1 MKKIFLLFL
10 VFLTSSLAFTE
21 INPKIVLEDF
31 KNGNMEKYK
40 YDNLGYIRTDAL
52 IERKVIEKDEDL
64 TRFVD
69 ESLNIYEVK
78 ENITC
83 SFVGDEWTA
92 TIYDIDLSSGNVT
105 CMLAKKGDLYN
116 PIGLFNTHY
125 PNLKKVYQ
133 IDYEKAEKEK
143 AASIES
149 AERQFAPLKKLKDSI
164 EISTSKN
171 QTGEYLTIPEILT
184 AAVLTDTDIID
195 IEATKA
201 TDKLQLKNNFIST
214 YYDSNTRKHIDN
226 REYILTDAE
235 NIIEVYTGLSDVSMM
250 YLILLVAFFG
260 IWGVGNK
267 VAAHFTSK
275 VEDKQNHEK
284 VSPYTFG
291 IVAGILLF
299 FPTGFSENIT
309 NENGQTVAEYEIM
322 KTKYQEFEKT
332 GYYLFTDFANDAA
345 KVIIDAE
352 INSIIEK
359 AGISTK
365 DQIVENQALLNQYF
379 NLGYANSKLLHLCK
393 NEIYNYSGL
402 FDSDGKHQ
410 YSTDPNQPFPL
421 NEKWAYVNSKIKGNT
436 SSLYYSSNGGEVK
449 GDLAYSTNVLQKVN
463 ESNPLDNYYPEI
475 SLSACGKI
483 YYNHLKNTKKVKDLS
498 NKQDELLGS
507 GLNSANKIPMLE
519 GIIKFQYE
527 LYRDWGYLA
536 VLGLPVSKM
545 QTEFIGGLYKTKRS
559 EVLEKLNNEVKKD
572 SIGDHTIM
580 SSIPYLFVPGAGTVF
595 QVISENGG
603 KIGAM
608 IGGGGAAPTG
618 IGAIFGAIAGG
629 VVGTAGGSAI
639 GMWFAYET
647 SKTIL
652 ALSPIIGIIIIGLLR
667 FVIILIKIFSFHFA
681 SLFMMP
687 IMFARENVQA
697 ISRFTMKI
705 FATMLELPIFVLSV
719 WLAITASSLIH
730 TIGDIFGKKIIIGM
744 LENNDLQYEG
754 VENSTWTLG
763 LANGEWLAK
772 LKIYVFDGFIEI
784 AIAVFS
790 IIIIYKIIVTLHST
804 LFEVIEVQGSREID
818 NAIESMKN
826 ESTGWGSRV

>member
-10 VFLTSSLAFTE
+10 VFLTSSFAFTE
-21 INPKIVLEDF
+21 INPHVVIEDLR
-31 KNGNMEKYK
+31 NGQMQKYK
-40 YDNLGYIRTDAL
+40 QDNLSTIDTSSL
-52 IERKVIEKDEDL
+52 ISRGIIVSQDEL
-64 TRFVD
+64 TRD
-69 ESLNIYEVK
+69 IPETISKSNIK
-78 ENITC
+78 EHLTC
-83 SFVGDEWTA
+83 SFVGDDWTA
-92 TIYDIDLSSGNVT
+92 TVYDIDAKAGIVT
-105 CMLAKKGDLYN
+105 CMVAKKGDLYN
-116 PIGLFNTHY
+116 PIGVFDTYY
-125 PNLKKVYQ
+125 PNMQKAFALDLKKAEEENRDLIYSVNNQFKPLRDKVNDIYQ
-133 IDYEKAEKEK
+133 
-143 AASIES
+143 
-149 AERQFAPLKKLKDSI
+149 
-164 EISTSKN
+164 STRYSQNK
-171 QTGEYLTIPEILT
+171 EYLTIPELLT

-195 IEATKA
+195 YEATSS
-201 TDKLQLKNNFIST
+201 TNKLQLKDNFVSK
-214 YYDSNTRKHIDN
+214 YYDTASNQFIDN

-235 NIIEVYTGLSDVSMM
+235 NLFSVYTGLSDISMM

-260 IWGVGNK
+260 VWGVANK
-267 VAAHFTSK
+267 VATHFTSK
-275 VEDKQNHEK
+275 IEGKQNHEK
-284 VSPYTFG
+284 VLPYTFG
-291 IVAGILLF
+291 IIAGILLF
-299 FPTGFSENIT
+299 FPTSFSESIT
-309 NENGQTVAEYEIM
+309 NENGQTVAQYDIM
-322 KTKYQEFEKT
+322 KTQYQEFEKT
-332 GYYLFTDFANDAA
+332 GYYMFTDWANDAA
-345 KVIIDAE
+345 KIIIDAE

-359 AGISTK
+359 VGIGTS
-365 DQIVENQALLNQYF
+365 DQIVQTAAGFEQYQ
-379 NLGYANSKLLHLCK
+379 KLAGFTNTIWDICK
-393 NEIYNYSGL
+393 DDIYNYNGL
-402 FDSDGKHQ
+402 FDSDKKHQ
-410 YSTDPNQPFPL
+410 YSTDPNQPFPTS
-421 NEKWAYVNSKIKGNT
+421 EKWAYVNSKIKGNT
-436 SSLYYSSNGGEVK
+436 STLYYSVNDGEIKSNSSYNSNILSK
-449 GDLAYSTNVLQKVN
+449 TNTN
-463 ESNPLDNYYPEI
+463 NPLDNYYPEY
-475 SLSACGKI
+475 SLSACGKN
-483 YYNHLKNTKKVKDLS
+483 YYNHQTNYEKYRDYEESFKNL
-498 NKQDELLGS
+498 NMQGA
-507 GLNSANKIPMLE
+507 NSADKIPMLE

-572 SIGDHTIM
+572 SMGSHMIM

-603 KIGAM
+603 KMGATLGSAAGPIGTILGA
-608 IGGGGAAPTG
+608 IGGTV
-618 IGAIFGAIAGG
+618 AGG
-629 VVGTAGGSAI
+629 TL

-667 FVIILIKIFSFHFA
+667 FVIIIIKIFSFHFA

-687 IMFARENVQA
+687 IMFARENIQA

-784 AIAVFS
+784 AIAAFS

-804 LFEVIEVQGSREID
+804 LFEVMEVQGSREID

-826 ESTGWGSRV
+826 ESTGWGSRI

>member
-1 MKKIFLLFL
+1 MKKIFLLLL
-10 VFLTSSLAFTE
+10 VVLTSSFAFTE
-21 INPKIVLEDF
+21 INPKVVLEDF

-40 YDNLGYIRTDAL
+40 QDNLNIVDTSSL
-52 IERKVIEKDEDL
+52 ISREIIVSQEEL
-64 TRFVD
+64 TRD
-69 ESLNIYEVK
+69 IPETISKSNIK
-78 ENITC
+78 EHLTC
-83 SFVGDEWTA
+83 SFVGDDWTA
-92 TIYDIDLSSGNVT
+92 TIYNINAQSGVVT
-105 CMLAKKGDLYN
+105 CMVAKKSDLYN
-116 PIGLFNTHY
+116 PIGLFDTYY
-125 PNLKKVYQ
+125 PNMQKAFSLDLK
-133 IDYEKAEKEK
+133 KAEKENRDLIH
-143 AASIES
+143 SVNN
-149 AERQFAPLKKLKDSI
+149 QFKPLQGKVNDI
-164 EISTSKN
+164 YQSTKYSQNK
-171 QTGEYLTIPEILT
+171 EYLTIPELLT

-195 IEATKA
+195 YQATSS
-201 TDKLQLKNNFIST
+201 TNKLQLKENFVSK
-214 YYDSNTRKHIDN
+214 YYDNSSNQFIDN

-235 NIIEVYTGLSDVSMM
+235 NLFSVYTGLSDISMM

-260 IWGVGNK
+260 VWGVGNK
-267 VAAHFTSK
+267 VAAHLSSK
-275 VEDKQNHEK
+275 VEDKQSHEK

-299 FPTGFSENIT
+299 FPTGFSESIK
-309 NENGQTVAEYEIM
+309 NENGQTVAQYDIM
-322 KTKYQEFEKT
+322 KTQYQEFEKT
-332 GYYLFTDFANDAA
+332 GYYMFTDWANDAA

-359 AGISTK
+359 AGIGTS
-365 DQIVENQALLNQYF
+365 DQIVQTAAGFEQYQ
-379 NLGYANSKLLHLCK
+379 KLAGFTNTIWDICK
-393 NEIYNYSGL
+393 DDIYNYNGL
-402 FDSDGKHQ
+402 FDSDKKHQ
-410 YSTDPNQPFPL
+410 YSIDPNQPFPTS
-421 NEKWAYVNSKIKGNT
+421 EKWAYVNSKIKGNT
-436 SSLYYSSNGGEVK
+436 STLYYSVNDGEIKSNSSYNSNVVSK
-449 GDLAYSTNVLQKVN
+449 TNTN
-463 ESNPLDNYYPEI
+463 NPLDNYYPEY
-475 SLSACGKI
+475 SLSACGKN
-483 YYNHLKNTKKVKDLS
+483 YYNHQTNYEKYKDYKES
-498 NKQDELLGS
+498 FQN
-507 GLNSANKIPMLE
+507 LNMQGANSINKIPMLE

-572 SIGDHTIM
+572 SMGSHMIM

-595 QVISENGG
+595 QVISENSG

-608 IGGGGAAPTG
+608 FGGSGAAPTG
-618 IGAIFGAIAGG
+618 IGAIIGAIAGG

-652 ALSPIIGIIIIGLLR
+652 ALSPIIGIIVIGLLR
-667 FVIILIKIFSFHFA
+667 FVIIIIKIFSFHFA

-730 TIGDIFGKKIIIGM
+730 TIGDVFGKKIIIGM

-826 ESTGWGSRV
+826 ESTGWGSRI

>member
-1 MKKIFLLFL
+1 MKKIFLFLF
-10 VFLTSSLAFTE
+10 VFLTSSFAFTE
-21 INPKIVLEDF
+21 INPKVILEDL

-40 YDNLGYIRTDAL
+40 QDNLNTIDTSSL
-52 IERKVIEKDEDL
+52 ISRGIITNESELTKDIPETINIENMKK
-64 TRFVD
+64 
-69 ESLNIYEVK
+69 SL
-78 ENITC
+78 TC
-83 SFVGDEWTA
+83 SFVGDDWTA
-92 TIYDIDLSSGNVT
+92 TIYNINAQSGIVT
-105 CMLAKKGDLYN
+105 CMVAKKGDLYN
-116 PIGLFNTHY
+116 PIGLFDTYY
-125 PNLKKVYQ
+125 PNIQKAFSLDLKKAENENGDLIHSVNNQFKPLQDKVNDIYQ
-133 IDYEKAEKEK
+133 
-143 AASIES
+143 
-149 AERQFAPLKKLKDSI
+149 
-164 EISTSKN
+164 STKYAQN
-171 QTGEYLTIPEILT
+171 KEYLTIPELLT

-195 IEATKA
+195 YEATSS
-201 TDKLQLKNNFIST
+201 TNKLQLKENFVSK
-214 YYDSNTRKHIDN
+214 YYDNSSNQFIDN

-235 NIIEVYTGLSDVSMM
+235 NLFSVYTGLSDISMM

-260 IWGVGNK
+260 IYGIGNK
-267 VAAHFTSK
+267 VFAHLSSK
-275 VEDKQNHEK
+275 AEDKQSHEK

-299 FPTGFSENIT
+299 FPTGFSEKIT
-309 NENGQTVAEYEIM
+309 NENGQTVAQYDIM
-322 KTKYQEFEKT
+322 KTQYQEFEKT
-332 GYYLFTDFANDAA
+332 GYYMFTDWANDAA

-359 AGISTK
+359 AGIGIS
-365 DQIVENQALLNQYF
+365 DQIVQTAAGFEQYQ
-379 NLGYANSKLLHLCK
+379 KLAGFTNAIWDICK
-393 NEIYNYSGL
+393 DDIYNYNGL
-402 FDSDGKHQ
+402 FDSDKKHQ
-410 YSTDPNQPFPL
+410 YSIDPNQPFPIS
-421 NEKWAYVNSKIKGNT
+421 EKWAYVNSKIKSNT
-436 SSLYYSSNGGEVK
+436 STLYYSVKDGEIKSNNSYNSNVVSK
-449 GDLAYSTNVLQKVN
+449 TNT
-463 ESNPLDNYYPEI
+463 SNPLDNYYPEY
-475 SLSACGKI
+475 SLSACGKN
-483 YYNHLKNTKKVKDLS
+483 YYNHQTNYEKYRDYEESFYDL
-498 NKQDELLGS
+498 NMQGA
-507 GLNSANKIPMLE
+507 NSVNKIPMLE

-572 SIGDHTIM
+572 SMGSHMIM

-595 QVISENGG
+595 QVVSENGG
-603 KIGAM
+603 KVGAM

-629 VVGTAGGSAI
+629 VVGTAGGSAL

-754 VENSTWTLG
+754 VENSAWTLG

-826 ESTGWGSRV
+826 ESTGWGSRI